1 MINFAEFL
9 KKYSTI
15 PNQFIDEFF
24 KILNYNEYNEIFF
37 IDFDKVVKWLG
48 QRKDSTKRT
57 LIDNFVKNVDYTLEK
72 NDKFRGKPKND
83 ILLKQ
88 STFKKLCMISK
99 SKKAK
104 EVREYF
110 LKVEE
115 TLVEWISRK
124 NDMLLNDPRYG
135 SVEGVIL
142 YDVESYFDSP
152 YKDKVHSGLVVKYK
166 FLRK

>member
-1 MINFAEFL
+1 M
-9 KKYSTI
+9 
-15 PNQFIDEFF
+15 
-24 KILNYNEYNEIFF
+24 
-37 IDFDKVVKWLG
+37 KVVFEKLEDAL
-48 QRKDSTKRT
+48 KIPSSVYTIRT
-57 LIDNFVKNVDYTLEK
+57 ET
-72 NDKFRGKPKND
+72 
-83 ILLKQ
+83 
-88 STFKKLCMISK
+88 
-99 SKKAK
+99 
-104 EVREYF
+104 